1 MITKPLLI
9 GIIDDD
15 EIYQFTLARIINHHK
30 LAEKILTFSDGEK
43 GIQFLTENI
52 HTKENIPD
60 IIFLDNNMPIM
71 DGWQFIEEYA
81 TLETEIKK
89 KVTIFMVSSSVN
101 PLDIKRAKK
110 INQITDYIIKPIKLD
125 DVKGVIDDFYTTSLK
140 SI

>member
-43 GIQFLTENI
+43 GIQFLIENI

-89 KVTIFMVSSSVN
+89 SSHIYGKFV
-101 PLDIKRAKK
+101 R
-110 INQITDYIIKPIKLD
+110 
-125 DVKGVIDDFYTTSLK
+125 
-140 SI
+140 